1 MKDEKLIK
9 KLKEELFSLQNKI
22 DLCYKKREKLVED
35 YTRQLLSFEVSDLET
50 RQEFIPK
57 KH

>member
-9 KLKEELFSLQNKI
+9 KLKKELFSIQNKI
-22 DLCYKKREKLVED
+22 DKCYKRREKLVED

-50 RQEFIPK
+50 KEEFVPK
-57 KH
+57 RH